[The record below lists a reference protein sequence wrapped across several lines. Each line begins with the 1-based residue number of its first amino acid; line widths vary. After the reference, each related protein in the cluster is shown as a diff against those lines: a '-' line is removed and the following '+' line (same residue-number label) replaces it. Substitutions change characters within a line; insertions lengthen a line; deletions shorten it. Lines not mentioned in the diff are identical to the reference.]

1 MKVLILGS
9 GIIGTTS
16 AYYLAKQGHDVTVID
31 RQNSVA
37 LETSHANAGQLSYSF
52 SSPWAAPGLPLSL
65 IKWMFSKYPPL
76 IVNPNLNSETVKFL
90 YQMLKNCNS
99 KSYEINKSRMVR
111 VSNFSKKC
119 LLELEKDEDIFYEQ
133 RKQGS
138 LLLFKS
144 AKQIE
149 NIKKDLSLLEKLN
162 IQYELLDLNGCIQA
176 EPGLHHVKSEFTS
189 GLRFANDCTGNCYLF
204 TNQLY
209 KKCLEMGVK
218 FEFNTQIEDIQIEKE
233 RISSIK
239 TNRGEF
245 DSDSYVVALGSYSS
259 KILSK
264 VGINIP
270 VYPVKGYSITLPVL
284 NNEDAPQS
292 TIIDDTFKI
301 GITRLGNNIRV
312 AGTAHITGYNLE
324 LREKSLSL
332 LKYGLNRLFPYA
344 TEECDDMKFWAG
356 LRPNTPDG
364 PPIIGSTPYSNLYL
378 NTGHGTLG
386 WTMSLGSGK
395 LLADIISGIE
405 PEISSEGIDMSRFN
419 YANKTL
425 LNYG

>member
-1 MKVLILGS
+1 MSVLILGS

-37 LETSHANAGQLSYSF
+37 LETSHGNAGQLSYSF

-111 VSNFSKKC
+111 MSNFSKKC

-144 AKQIE
+144 AKQVE

-259 KILSK
+259 KILTK
-264 VGINIP
+264 IGINIP
-270 VYPVKGYSITLPVL
+270 VCPVKGYSITLPVL

-344 TEECDDMKFWAG
+344 TEECDDMKFWTG

-395 LLADIISGIE
+395 LLADIISCIE
-405 PEISSEGIDMSRFN
+405 PEISSEGVDMSRFN

>member
-1 MKVLILGS
+1 MRVLILGS

-16 AYYLAKQGHDVTVID
+16 AYYLSKQGHDVTVID

-65 IKWMFSKYPPL
+65 IKWMLSKHPPL

-218 FEFNTQIEDIQIEKE
+218 FEFNTHIEDILIKNE
-233 RISSIK
+233 RVSAIK

-245 DSDSYVVALGSYSS
+245 VSDSYVVALGSYSS
-259 KILSK
+259 IILTK
-264 VGINIP
+264 VGVNIP

-312 AGTAHITGYNLE
+312 AGTAHLTGYNLE
-324 LREKSLSL
+324 LRENSLSL
-332 LKYGLNRLFPYA
+332 LKHGLNRLFPYA
-344 TEECDDMKFWAG
+344 TGECDDMKFWAG

-364 PPIIGSTPYSNLYL
+364 PPIIGATPYSNLYL

-395 LLADIISGIE
+395 LLANIISGIE
-405 PEISSEGIDMSRFN
+405 PEISLEGVDMSRFN

>member
-1 MKVLILGS
+1 MRVLILGS

-31 RQNSVA
+31 RQNTVA

-65 IKWMFSKYPPL
+65 IKWMLSKYPPL

-111 VSNFSKKC
+111 MSNFSKKC

-264 VGINIP
+264 IGINIP
-270 VYPVKGYSITLPVL
+270 VCPVKGYSITLPVL

>member
-1 MKVLILGS
+1 MRVLILGS

-37 LETSHANAGQLSYSF
+37 LETSHGNAGQLSYSF

-65 IKWMFSKYPPL
+65 IKWIFSKYPPL

-99 KSYEINKSRMVR
+99 KSYEVNKSRMVR
-111 VSNFSKKC
+111 ISNFSKKC

-264 VGINIP
+264 IGINIP
-270 VYPVKGYSITLPVL
+270 LYPVKGYSITLPVL

-405 PEISSEGIDMSRFN
+405 PEISLEGIDMSRFN

>member
-1 MKVLILGS
+1 MRALILGS

-264 VGINIP
+264 IGINIP

>member
-1 MKVLILGS
+1 MRVLILGS

-65 IKWMFSKYPPL
+65 IKWMFSKHPPL

-111 VSNFSKKC
+111 MSNFSKKC

-264 VGINIP
+264 IGINIP

-364 PPIIGSTPYSNLYL
+364 PPIIGATPYSNLYL

-395 LLADIISGIE
+395 LLANIISGIE
-405 PEISSEGIDMSRFN
+405 PEISLEGIDMSRFN

>member
-1 MKVLILGS
+1 MRVLILGS

-16 AYYLAKQGHDVTVID
+16 AYYLSKQGHDVTVID

-65 IKWMFSKYPPL
+65 IKWMLSKHPPL

-111 VSNFSKKC
+111 MSNFSKKC

-162 IQYELLDLNGCIQA
+162 IQYELLDLNGCIQV

-218 FEFNTQIEDIQIEKE
+218 FEFNTKIEDIQIEKE

-259 KILSK
+259 KILSNI
-264 VGINIP
+264 GINIP
-270 VYPVKGYSITLPVL
+270 VCPVKGYSITLPVL

-425 LNYG
+425 LNYD

>member
-1 MKVLILGS
+1 MRVLILGS

-76 IVNPNLNSETVKFL
+76 VVNPNLNSETVKFL

-99 KSYEINKSRMVR
+99 KSYEVNKSRMVR
-111 VSNFSKKC
+111 ISNFSKKC

-364 PPIIGSTPYSNLYL
+364 PPIIGSTPYSNLYQ

-405 PEISSEGIDMSRFN
+405 PEISLEGIDMSRFN

>member
-1 MKVLILGS
+1 MRVLILGS

-65 IKWMFSKYPPL
+65 IKWMLSKHSPL
-76 IVNPNLNSETVKFL
+76 IVNPKLNSETVKFL

-111 VSNFSKKC
+111 VSNFSQKC
-119 LLELEKDEDIFYEQ
+119 LLELEKDVDIFYEQ
-133 RKQGS
+133 RQKGS

-162 IQYELLDLNGCIQA
+162 IQHELLDLNGCIQA

-209 KKCLEMGVK
+209 KKCLELGVK
-218 FEFNTQIEDIQIEKE
+218 FEFNTHVEDILLEKE
-233 RISSIK
+233 RVSAIK

-245 DSDSYVVALGSYSS
+245 VSDSYIVALGSYSS

-312 AGTAHITGYNLE
+312 AGTAHLTGYNLE

-332 LKYGLNRLFPYA
+332 LKHGLNRLFPYA
-344 TEECDDMKFWAG
+344 TGECDDMKFWAG

-395 LLADIISGIE
+395 LLADIISCIE
-405 PEISSEGIDMSRFN
+405 PEISLEGIDMSRFN

-425 LNYG
+425 INYG

>member
-1 MKVLILGS
+1 MRVLILGS

-111 VSNFSKKC
+111 MSNFSKKC

-264 VGINIP
+264 IGINIP

>member
-1 MKVLILGS
+1 MRVLILGS

-65 IKWMFSKYPPL
+65 IKWMFSKHPPL
-76 IVNPNLNSETVKFL
+76 TVNPKLNSETVKFM

-119 LLELEKDEDIFYEQ
+119 LLELEKDVDIFYEQ
-133 RKQGS
+133 CKQGS

-149 NIKKDLSLLEKLN
+149 NIKKDLFLLEKLN
-162 IQYELLDLNGCIQA
+162 IQHELLDLNGCIQA
-176 EPGLHHVKSEFTS
+176 EPGLHHVKSEFTA

-209 KKCLEMGVK
+209 KKCLELGVK
-218 FEFNTQIEDIQIEKE
+218 FEFNTHVEDILLEKE
-233 RISSIK
+233 RVSAIK
-239 TNRGEF
+239 TIQGEF
-245 DSDSYVVALGSYSS
+245 VSDSYIVALGSYSS
-259 KILSK
+259 KILTK
-264 VGINIP
+264 VGIHIP

-312 AGTAHITGYNLE
+312 AGTAHLTGYNLE

-332 LKYGLNRLFPYA
+332 LKHGLNRLFPYA
-344 TEECDDMKFWAG
+344 TGECDDMKFWAG

-364 PPIIGSTPYSNLYL
+364 PPIIGATPYSNLYL

-395 LLADIISGIE
+395 LLANIISGIE
-405 PEISSEGIDMSRFN
+405 PEISLEGIDMSRFN

>member
-1 MKVLILGS
+1 MRVLILGS

-76 IVNPNLNSETVKFL
+76 VVNPNLNSETVKFL

-99 KSYEINKSRMVR
+99 KSYEVNKSRMVR
-111 VSNFSKKC
+111 ISNFSKKC

-162 IQYELLDLNGCIQA
+162 IQHELLDLNGCIQA

-264 VGINIP
+264 IGINIP
-270 VYPVKGYSITLPVL
+270 LYPVKGYSITLPVL

-312 AGTAHITGYNLE
+312 AGTAHLTGYNLE

-332 LKYGLNRLFPYA
+332 LKHGLNRLFPYA
-344 TEECDDMKFWAG
+344 TGKCDDMKFWAG

-405 PEISSEGIDMSRFN
+405 PEISAEGIDMSRFN
-419 YANKTL
+419 YSNKTL

>member
-1 MKVLILGS
+1 MRVLILGS

-16 AYYLAKQGHDVTVID
+16 AYYIAKQGFDVTVID

-52 SSPWAAPGLPLSL
+52 TSPWAAPGLPLSL
-65 IKWMFSKYPPL
+65 IKWALNKYSPL
-76 IVNPNLNSETVKFL
+76 IVNPKLNFEAIKFI

-99 KSYEINKSRMVR
+99 KSYEINKSRMLR
-111 VSNFSKKC
+111 VSNFSRQC
-119 LLELEKDEDIFYEQ
+119 LLELEKDVDIFYEQ
-133 RKQGS
+133 RKKGS

-144 AKQIE
+144 TKQIE
-149 NIKKDLSLLEKLN
+149 NIKNDLSVLEKLN
-162 IQYELLDLNGCIQA
+162 IQHELLDLNGCMQT
-176 EPGLHHVKSEFTS
+176 EPGLHHVKNEFAG
-189 GLRFANDCTGNCYLF
+189 GLKFANDCTGNCYLF
-204 TNQLY
+204 ANQLY
-209 KKCLEMGVK
+209 KKCIEMGVK
-218 FEFNTQIEDIQIEKE
+218 FEFNTHIEGIQIEKE
-233 RISSIK
+233 RVSAIM

-245 DSDSYVVALGSYSS
+245 VSDNYIVALGSYSS

-301 GITRLGNNIRV
+301 GITRLGDKIRV
-312 AGTAHITGYNLE
+312 AGTAHLTGYNLE
-324 LREKSLSL
+324 LREKSLSF
-332 LKYGLNRLFPYA
+332 LKHGLNRLFPYA
-344 TEECDDMKFWAG
+344 TEECDDMKFWTG

-364 PPIIGSTPYSNLYL
+364 PPIIGATPYSNLYL

-395 LLADIISGIE
+395 LLADIISGAE
-405 PEISSEGIDMSRFN
+405 SEISLEGMDMSRFN

-425 LNYG
+425 LNHD

>member
-1 MKVLILGS
+1 MRVLILGS

-65 IKWMFSKYPPL
+65 IKWMFSKHPPL

-218 FEFNTQIEDIQIEKE
+218 FEFNTHIEDIQIKNE
-233 RISSIK
+233 RVSAIK

-245 DSDSYVVALGSYSS
+245 VSDSYVVALGSYSS
-259 KILSK
+259 IILTK
-264 VGINIP
+264 VGVNIP

-312 AGTAHITGYNLE
+312 AGTAHLTGYNLE

-332 LKYGLNRLFPYA
+332 LKHGLNRLFPYA
-344 TEECDDMKFWAG
+344 TGECDDMKFWAG

-364 PPIIGSTPYSNLYL
+364 PPIIGATPYSNLYL

-395 LLADIISGIE
+395 LLANIISGIE
-405 PEISSEGIDMSRFN
+405 PEISLEGIDMSRFN

-425 LNYG
+425 LNYD

>member
-31 RQNSVA
+31 RQNGVA

-76 IVNPNLNSETVKFL
+76 IINPKLNSETMKFM

-111 VSNFSKKC
+111 ISNFSQKC
-119 LLELEKDEDIFYEQ
+119 LFELEKEINISYEQ
-133 RKQGS
+133 RKLGS
-138 LLLFKS
+138 LLLFKD

-162 IQYELLDLNGCIQA
+162 IQHELLDLNGCIEK
-176 EPGLHHVKSEFTS
+176 EPGLHHVKGEFS
-189 GLRFANDCTGNCYLF
+189 AGLRFKNDCTGNCYLF
-204 TNQLY
+204 SNQLY
-209 KKCLEMGVK
+209 EKCLEMGVK
-218 FEFNTQIEDIQIEKE
+218 FEFNTHIKDIRIKKEKVSE
-233 RISSIK
+233 IK
-239 TNRGEF
+239 TSQGEF
-245 DSDSYVVALGSYSS
+245 DADSYIVALGSHSS
-259 KILSK
+259 KILSN

-284 NNEDAPQS
+284 DNENAPQS

-312 AGTAHITGYNLE
+312 AGTAHLTGYNLE

-332 LKYGLNRLFPYA
+332 LKHGLNRLFPYA
-344 TEECDDMKFWAG
+344 TGECDDMKFWAG

-395 LLADIISGIE
+395 LLANIISGIE
-405 PEISSEGIDMSRFN
+405 PEISMEGIDMSRFN

>member
-1 MKVLILGS
+1 MRVLILGS

-76 IVNPNLNSETVKFL
+76 VVNPNLNSETVKFL

-111 VSNFSKKC
+111 MSNFSKKC

-264 VGINIP
+264 IGINIP
-270 VYPVKGYSITLPVL
+270 LYPVKGYSITLPVL

-344 TEECDDMKFWAG
+344 TGECDDINFWAG

-364 PPIIGSTPYSNLYL
+364 PPIIGATPYSNLYL

-405 PEISSEGIDMSRFN
+405 PEISLEGIDMSRFN

>member
-1 MKVLILGS
+1 MRVLILGS

-16 AYYLAKQGHDVTVID
+16 AYYLAKQGHDVPVID

-65 IKWMFSKYPPL
+65 IKWMLSKYPPL
-76 IVNPNLNSETVKFL
+76 IVNPKLNSETVKFM

-111 VSNFSKKC
+111 VSNFSQKC
-119 LLELEKDEDIFYEQ
+119 LLELEKDVDIFYEQ
-133 RKQGS
+133 RQKGS

-162 IQYELLDLNGCIQA
+162 IQHELLDLNGCIQA
-176 EPGLHHVKSEFTS
+176 EPGLHHVKSEFTA

-218 FEFNTQIEDIQIEKE
+218 FEFNTHIEDILIEKE
-233 RISSIK
+233 RVSAIK

-245 DSDSYVVALGSYSS
+245 VSDSYIVALGSYSS

-312 AGTAHITGYNLE
+312 AGTAHLTGYNLE

-332 LKYGLNRLFPYA
+332 LKHGLNRLFPYA
-344 TEECDDMKFWAG
+344 TGECDDIKFWAG

-364 PPIIGSTPYSNLYL
+364 PPIIGATPYSNLYL

-395 LLADIISGIE
+395 LLANIISGIE
-405 PEISSEGIDMSRFN
+405 PEISMEGIDMSRFN

>member
-1 MKVLILGS
+1 MSVLILGS

-312 AGTAHITGYNLE
+312 AGTAHLTGYNLE

-405 PEISSEGIDMSRFN
+405 PEISAEGIDMSRFN

>member
-1 MKVLILGS
+1 MRVLILGS

-65 IKWMFSKYPPL
+65 IKWMFSKHPPL

-264 VGINIP
+264 IGINIP

-405 PEISSEGIDMSRFN
+405 PEISLDGIDMSRFN

>member
-1 MKVLILGS
+1 MRVLILGS

-65 IKWMFSKYPPL
+65 IKWMFSKHPPL

-264 VGINIP
+264 IGINIP
-270 VYPVKGYSITLPVL
+270 VCPVKGYSITLPVL

-312 AGTAHITGYNLE
+312 AGTAHLTGYNLE

>member
-1 MKVLILGS
+1 MRVLILGS

-76 IVNPNLNSETVKFL
+76 IVNPKLNSETMKFM

-111 VSNFSKKC
+111 ISNFSQKC
-119 LLELEKDEDIFYEQ
+119 LLELEKEIDISYEQ
-133 RKQGS
+133 RKLGS
-138 LLLFKS
+138 LLLFKD

-162 IQYELLDLNGCIQA
+162 IQHELLDLNGCIEK
-176 EPGLHHVKSEFTS
+176 EPGLHHVKGEFS
-189 GLRFANDCTGNCYLF
+189 AGLRFINDCTGNCYLF
-204 TNQLY
+204 SNQLY
-209 KKCLEMGVK
+209 EKCLEMGVK
-218 FEFNTQIEDIQIEKE
+218 FEFNTHIKDIRIKKEKVSE
-233 RISSIK
+233 IK
-239 TNRGEF
+239 TSQGEF
-245 DSDSYVVALGSYSS
+245 DADSYIVALGSHSS
-259 KILSK
+259 KILSN

-284 NNEDAPQS
+284 DNENAPQS

-301 GITRLGNNIRV
+301 GITRLGNKIRV
-312 AGTAHITGYNLE
+312 AGTAHLTGYNLE

-332 LKYGLNRLFPYA
+332 LKHGLNRLFPYA
-344 TEECDDMKFWAG
+344 TGECDDMKFWAG

-395 LLADIISGIE
+395 LLANIISGIE
-405 PEISSEGIDMSRFN
+405 PEISMEGIDMSRFK

>member
-1 MKVLILGS
+1 MRVLILGS

-65 IKWMFSKYPPL
+65 IKWMLSKYPPL
-76 IVNPNLNSETVKFL
+76 IVNPKLNSETVKFL

-111 VSNFSKKC
+111 VSNFSQKC
-119 LLELEKDEDIFYEQ
+119 LLELEKDVDIFYEQ
-133 RKQGS
+133 RQKGS
-138 LLLFKS
+138 LLLFKN

-162 IQYELLDLNGCIQA
+162 IQHELLDSNGCIQA
-176 EPGLHHVKSEFTS
+176 EPGLHHVKSEFTA

-218 FEFNTQIEDIQIEKE
+218 FEFNTHIEDILIEKE
-233 RISSIK
+233 RVSAIK

-245 DSDSYVVALGSYSS
+245 VSDSYIVALGSYSS

-264 VGINIP
+264 VGIHIP

-284 NNEDAPQS
+284 NNKDAPQS

-312 AGTAHITGYNLE
+312 AGTAHLTGYNLE

-332 LKYGLNRLFPYA
+332 LKHGLNRLFPYA
-344 TEECDDMKFWAG
+344 TGECDDIKFWAG

-364 PPIIGSTPYSNLYL
+364 PPIIGATPYSNLYL

-395 LLADIISGIE
+395 LLANIISDIE
-405 PEISSEGIDMSRFN
+405 PEISMEGIDMSRFN

>member
-1 MKVLILGS
+1 MRVLILGS

-65 IKWMFSKYPPL
+65 IKWMLSKYPPL
-76 IVNPNLNSETVKFL
+76 IVNPKLNSETVKFL

-111 VSNFSKKC
+111 VSNFSQKC
-119 LLELEKDEDIFYEQ
+119 LLELEKDVDIFYEQ
-133 RKQGS
+133 RQKGS

-149 NIKKDLSLLEKLN
+149 NIKNDLSVLEKLN
-162 IQYELLDLNGCIQA
+162 IQHELLDLNGCIQA
-176 EPGLHHVKSEFTS
+176 EPGLHHVKSEFTA

-218 FEFNTQIEDIQIEKE
+218 FEFNTHIEDILIEKE
-233 RISSIK
+233 RVSAIK

-245 DSDSYVVALGSYSS
+245 VSDSYIVALGSYSS

-264 VGINIP
+264 VGIHIP

-312 AGTAHITGYNLE
+312 AGTAHLTGYNLE

-332 LKYGLNRLFPYA
+332 LKHGLNRLFPYA
-344 TEECDDMKFWAG
+344 TGECDDIKFWAG

-364 PPIIGSTPYSNLYL
+364 PPIIGATPYSNLDL

-395 LLADIISGIE
+395 LLANIISGIE
-405 PEISSEGIDMSRFN
+405 PEISMEGIDMSRFN

>member
-1 MKVLILGS
+1 MRVLILGS

-65 IKWMFSKYPPL
+65 IKWMFSKHPPL

-111 VSNFSKKC
+111 MSNFSKKC

-264 VGINIP
+264 IGINIP

-405 PEISSEGIDMSRFN
+405 PEISLEGIDMSRFN

>member
-1 MKVLILGS
+1 MRVLILGS

-65 IKWMFSKYPPL
+65 IKWMFSKHPPL

-111 VSNFSKKC
+111 MSNFSKKC

-259 KILSK
+259 NILSK
-264 VGINIP
+264 IGINIP

-312 AGTAHITGYNLE
+312 AGTAHLTGYNLE

-405 PEISSEGIDMSRFN
+405 PEISLEGIDMSRFN

>member
-1 MKVLILGS
+1 MRVLILGS

-65 IKWMFSKYPPL
+65 IKWMLSKYPPL

-111 VSNFSKKC
+111 MSNFSKKC

-264 VGINIP
+264 IGINIP

-312 AGTAHITGYNLE
+312 AGTAHLTGYNLE

>member
-1 MKVLILGS
+1 MRVLILGS

-31 RQNSVA
+31 RQNGVA

-76 IVNPNLNSETVKFL
+76 IINPKLNSETMKFM

-111 VSNFSKKC
+111 ISNFSQKC
-119 LLELEKDEDIFYEQ
+119 LLELEKEIDISYEQ
-133 RKQGS
+133 RKLGS
-138 LLLFKS
+138 LLLFKD

-162 IQYELLDLNGCIQA
+162 IQHELLDLNGCIEK
-176 EPGLHHVKSEFTS
+176 EPGLHHVKGEISA
-189 GLRFANDCTGNCYLF
+189 GLRFKNDCTGNCYLF
-204 TNQLY
+204 SNQLY
-209 KKCLEMGVK
+209 EKCLEMGVK
-218 FEFNTQIEDIQIEKE
+218 FEFNTHIKDIRIKKEKV
-233 RISSIK
+233 SQIK
-239 TNRGEF
+239 TSQGEF
-245 DSDSYVVALGSYSS
+245 VADSYIVALGSHSS
-259 KILSK
+259 KILSN

-270 VYPVKGYSITLPVL
+270 LYPVKGYSITLPVL
-284 NNEDAPQS
+284 DNENAPQS

-301 GITRLGNNIRV
+301 GITRLGNKIRV
-312 AGTAHITGYNLE
+312 AGTAHLTGYNLE

-332 LKYGLNRLFPYA
+332 LKHGLNRLFPYA
-344 TEECDDMKFWAG
+344 TGECDDMKFWAG

-395 LLADIISGIE
+395 LLANIISGIE
-405 PEISSEGIDMSRFN
+405 PEISMEGIDMSRFN

>member
-1 MKVLILGS
+1 MRVLILGS

-16 AYYLAKQGHDVTVID
+16 AYYLSKQGHDVTVID

-65 IKWMFSKYPPL
+65 IKWMLSKHPPL

-312 AGTAHITGYNLE
+312 AGTAHLTGYNLE

-332 LKYGLNRLFPYA
+332 LKHGLNRLFPYA
-344 TEECDDMKFWAG
+344 TGECDDMKFWAG

-364 PPIIGSTPYSNLYL
+364 PPIIGATPYSNLYL

-395 LLADIISGIE
+395 LLANIISGIE
-405 PEISSEGIDMSRFN
+405 PEISLEGVDMSRFN

>member
-1 MKVLILGS
+1 MRVLILGS

-405 PEISSEGIDMSRFN
+405 PEISWRV
-419 YANKTL
+419 
-425 LNYG
+425 

>member
-1 MKVLILGS
+1 MRVLILGS

-65 IKWMFSKYPPL
+65 IKWMFSKHPPL

-111 VSNFSKKC
+111 MSNFSKKC

-264 VGINIP
+264 IGINIP
-270 VYPVKGYSITLPVL
+270 VCPVKGYSITLPVL

-405 PEISSEGIDMSRFN
+405 PEISLEGIDMSRFN

>member
-1 MKVLILGS
+1 MRVLILGS

-76 IVNPNLNSETVKFL
+76 VVNPNLNSETVKFL

-99 KSYEINKSRMVR
+99 KSYEVNKSRMVR
-111 VSNFSKKC
+111 ISNFSKKC

-264 VGINIP
+264 IGINIP
-270 VYPVKGYSITLPVL
+270 VCPVKGYSITLPVL

>member
-1 MKVLILGS
+1 MRVLILGS

-111 VSNFSKKC
+111 MSNFSKKC

-312 AGTAHITGYNLE
+312 AGTAHLTGYNLE

-332 LKYGLNRLFPYA
+332 LKHGLNRLFPYA
-344 TEECDDMKFWAG
+344 TGECDDMKFWAG

-364 PPIIGSTPYSNLYL
+364 PPIIGATPYSNLYL

-405 PEISSEGIDMSRFN
+405 PEISLEGIDMSRFN

>member
-1 MKVLILGS
+1 MRVLILGS

-31 RQNSVA
+31 RQNGVA

-99 KSYEINKSRMVR
+99 KSYEVNKSRMVR
-111 VSNFSKKC
+111 MSNFSKKC

-264 VGINIP
+264 IGINIP
-270 VYPVKGYSITLPVL
+270 VCPVKGYSITLPVL

-312 AGTAHITGYNLE
+312 AGTAHLTGYNLE

-332 LKYGLNRLFPYA
+332 LKHGLNRLFPYA
-344 TEECDDMKFWAG
+344 TGECDDMKFWAG

-364 PPIIGSTPYSNLYL
+364 PPIIGATPYSNLYL

-395 LLADIISGIE
+395 LLANIISGIE
-405 PEISSEGIDMSRFN
+405 PEISMEGIDMSRFN

-425 LNYG
+425 LNYD

>member
-1 MKVLILGS
+1 MRVLILGS

-111 VSNFSKKC
+111 MSNFSKKC

-149 NIKKDLSLLEKLN
+149 NIKKDLSLLDKLN
-162 IQYELLDLNGCIQA
+162 IQHELLDLNGCIQA
-176 EPGLHHVKSEFTS
+176 EPGLHHVKSVFTA

-204 TNQLY
+204 TTQLY

-218 FEFNTQIEDIQIEKE
+218 FEFNTHIEDILIEKE
-233 RISSIK
+233 RVSAIK
-239 TNRGEF
+239 TNLGEF
-245 DSDSYVVALGSYSS
+245 VSDSYVVALGSYSS
-259 KILSK
+259 IILSK

-312 AGTAHITGYNLE
+312 AGTAHLTGYNLE

-332 LKYGLNRLFPYA
+332 LKHGLNRLFPYA
-344 TEECDDMKFWAG
+344 TGECDDIKFWAG

-364 PPIIGSTPYSNLYL
+364 PPIIGATPYSNLYL

-395 LLADIISGIE
+395 LLANIISGIE
-405 PEISSEGIDMSRFN
+405 PEISMEGIDMSRFN

-425 LNYG
+425 LNYD